1 MDSIP
6 QKLTLFCFLPLAW
19 LAWVPEAHAQ
29 VVDGVA
35 AVVNDKVITFSQ
47 VRKEVDPIEAQY
59 RDLYSGVE
67 LVDRVK
73 EARLNSLKSLIE
85 RELIIQ
91 DFNSK
96 GFFIPDNIIED
107 RIRKVTDQQYE
118 GDRRALIRTLQAQGI
133 SVSNFKEQLKNQTI
147 VTAMRARNVSSAVI
161 VSPYQIEQY
170 YQDNVKQFVRPDE
183 AKLRV
188 IYMKKSFFKEKRLKE
203 DGKEEEY
210 DPQKLVMDEILQKI
224 KSGSDFASL
233 AKGYSEG
240 TQKADG
246 GSLGWVSDSTLRSEL
261 AKVAFKLRPGQ
272 NSGVIE
278 TSDGYHIL
286 QVEDLRKATVIPMA
300 EVRERIESTL
310 LQQEKER
317 LQQEWLDGLRSK
329 AFIKM
334 FF

>member
-1 MDSIP
+1 MDIP
-6 QKLTLFCFLPLAW
+6 STQ
-19 LAWVPEAHAQ
+19 AQ
-29 VVDGVA
+29 IVDGVA

-59 RDLYSGVE
+59 RELYSGIE
-67 LVDRVK
+67 LVEKVK

-91 DFNSK
+91 EFTTK
-96 GFFIPDNIIED
+96 GLFIPDNIIEE
-107 RIRKVTDQQYE
+107 RVRKITADNYE
-118 GDRRALIRTLQAQGI
+118 GDRRALVRTLQAQGV
-133 SVSNFKEQLKNQTI
+133 SVSQFKEQLRNQI
-147 VTAMRARNVSSAVI
+147 IIQAMRSRNVSSAVI

-170 YQDNVKQFVRPDE
+170 YQDNVRQFVRPDE
-183 AKLRV
+183 TKLRV
-188 IYMKKSFFKEKRLKE
+188 IYMKKSLFKERRMGA

-210 DPQKLVMDEILQKI
+210 DPQRSVIEEILQKI

-240 TQKADG
+240 TQKSDG
-246 GSLGWVSDSTLRSEL
+246 GNLGWVSESTLRPEL

-272 NSGVIE
+272 NSGVVE
-278 TSDGYHIL
+278 TADGFHL
-286 QVEDLRKATVIPMA
+286 LMVEDRRRATVIPMV

>member
-1 MDSIP
+1 MDSLT
-6 QKLTLFCFLPLAW
+6 QKLISACVLALLY
-19 LAWVPEAHAQ
+19 LAVDVRAQ

-59 RDLYSGVE
+59 RDLYAGVE
-67 LVDRVK
+67 LVDKVK

-91 DFNSK
+91 EFNTK
-96 GFFIPDNIIED
+96 GFFIPENVIEE
-107 RIRKVTDQQYE
+107 RVRKITSEQYE
-118 GDRRALIRTLQAQGI
+118 GDRRALVRTLQAQGI
-133 SVSNFKEQLKNQTI
+133 SVTNFKDQLRNQII
-147 VTAMRARNVSSAVI
+147 VQAMRSRNVSSAVI

-183 AKLRV
+183 VKLRV
-188 IYMKKSFFKEKRLKE
+188 IYMKKSLFREKRNGPN
-203 DGKEEEY
+203 GKEEEY

-246 GSLGWVSDSTLRSEL
+246 GNLGWVSDSTLRPEL
-261 AKVAFKLRPGQ
+261 SKMAFKLRPGQ
-272 NSGVIE
+272 NSGIIE
-278 TSDGYHIL
+278 TADGYHIVM
-286 QVEDLRKATVIPMA
+286 VEDLRKATVIPMA

>member
-1 MDSIP
+1 MIR
-6 QKLTLFCFLPLAW
+6 LCLVGLVFVLAPK
-19 LAWVPEAHAQ
+19 AVAQ

-59 RDLYSGVE
+59 RDLFSGVE
-67 LVDRVK
+67 LVEKVK

-91 DFNSK
+91 EFNAK
-96 GFFIPDNIIED
+96 GFFIPDNIIEE
-107 RIRKVTDQQYE
+107 RVRKITAEQYE
-118 GDRRALIRTLQAQGI
+118 GDRRALVRTLQAQGI
-133 SVSNFKEQLKNQTI
+133 SVSNFKEQLRNQI
-147 VTAMRARNVSSAVI
+147 IIQAMRSRNISSAVI

-170 YQDNVKQFVRPDE
+170 YQDNVRQFVRPDE
-183 AKLRV
+183 VKLRV
-188 IYMKKSFFKEKRLKE
+188 IYMKKAIFKEKRVNA
-203 DGKEEEY
+203 DGKEEEV
-210 DPQKLVMDEILQKI
+210 DPQRAVIDEILEKI

-240 TQKADG
+240 TQRADG
-246 GSLGWVSDSTLRSEL
+246 GSLGWVSDSTLRAEL
-261 AKVAFKLRPGQ
+261 SKVAFKLRPGQ

-278 TSDGYHIL
+278 TADGYHIIM
-286 QVEDLRKATVIPMA
+286 VEDLRKSTVIPMA